1 MPKAARGKKK
11 AARPTPL
18 EDPATFLYNMEWDA
32 LQLACARLGV
42 PFTNLEGSIAAIKQ
56 HKNGVRD
63 VARMRTTAKFA
74 NQLEKWE
81 HLGRCGFEPTLGKVV
96 ACWVFDLQDN
106 ELRMM
111 CTFIGLEMDGDRN
124 ALMAR
129 LLAVENLGVYKRWLS
144 TSIWAHRMNDCETW
158 FAKYKPDAQS
168 ARQTQFSHIPTTE
181 PSRQAW
187 LGTD

>member
-1 MPKAARGKKK
+1 MPKAKRGKKV
-11 AARPTPL
+11 ARPTPL

-74 NQLEKWE
+74 SQLEKWE
-81 HLGRCGFEPTLGKVV
+81 HLGRCGFEPTLEKVE
-96 ACWVFDLQDN
+96 ACWVFDLLDD

-111 CTFIGLEMDGDRN
+111 CTFIGLEMGGDRD
-124 ALMAR
+124 ALISR
-129 LLAVENLGVYKRWLS
+129 LVHVENLGVYKRWLS
-144 TSIWAHRMNDCETW
+144 TSIWADRMSKCEEW
-158 FAKYKPDAQS
+158 FAKYTPDAQS
-168 ARQTQFSHIPTTE
+168 AHQTQFSHIPTTE

-187 LGTD
+187 IGTD

>member
-1 MPKAARGKKK
+1 MPKAKRGKKL
-11 AARPTPL
+11 ARPTPL

-42 PFTNLEGSIAAIKQ
+42 PFTNLEESIAAIKK

-63 VARMRTTAKFA
+63 VQRMRTTAKFA
-74 NQLEKWE
+74 SQLEKWE
-81 HLGRCGFEPTLGKVV
+81 HLGRCGFEPTLEKVE
-96 ACWVFDLQDN
+96 ACWVYDLGDN

-111 CTFIGLEMDGDRN
+111 CTFIGLEMGGDRD
-124 ALMAR
+124 ALISR
-129 LLAVENLGVYKRWLS
+129 LVHVENLGLYKRWLS
-144 TSIWAHRMNDCETW
+144 TSTWADRMSDCEAW

-168 ARQTQFSHIPTTE
+168 ARQTDFSHIPTTE

-187 LGTD
+187 IGTD